1 MPKTKLYPVFSLL
14 VALSVL
20 ATGCAAPK
28 PAALTDAQVV
38 EVAENILLALDTS
51 DYAAFTR
58 DFSAD
63 MLAAFTEDQ
72 FTQLRDLL
80 QNASGNYLSMH
91 APRLSNSRGY
101 AIYRFPCKFDNE
113 DVIVTITFSI
123 GGDKVEGLFFDS
135 PNLRNAS
142 Q

>member
-1 MPKTKLYPVFSLL
+1 
-14 VALSVL
+14 
-20 ATGCAAPK
+20 
-28 PAALTDAQVV
+28 VV
-38 EVAENILLALDTS
+38 EVTENILLALNIS

-91 APRLSNSRGY
+91 APGLSNSRGY
-101 AIYRFPCKFDNE
+101 AIYRFPCKFDHE
-113 DVIVTITFSI
+113 DVIVTITFSF
-123 GGDKVEGLFFDS
+123 GGDKVEKLFFDS